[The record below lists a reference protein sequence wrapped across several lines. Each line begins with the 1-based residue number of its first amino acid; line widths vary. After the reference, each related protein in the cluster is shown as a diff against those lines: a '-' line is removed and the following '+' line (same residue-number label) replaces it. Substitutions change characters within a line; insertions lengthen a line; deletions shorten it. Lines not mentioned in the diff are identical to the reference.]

1 MAWHWIASAW
11 GSPEGWEFREYA
23 PTKPGPGEVK
33 ISVRAAGVNPADAK
47 HVAAPRAGQQLPVA
61 IGYEVAG
68 TVVAVGPGAT
78 AVTGPV
84 SVGDEVLAFRV
95 RGGYATEL
103 TVPAEKVLHR
113 PASLDVEEAA
123 NLLLA
128 GTTAAEMLHTVGA
141 TAGETILLH
150 GASGAV
156 GSIVLQLAALRGI
169 TVIGTASEARAEDVR
184 ALGGIPVAYGTGL
197 RDRVEEAVRSLRR
210 SGIDAAL
217 DAAGTDEA
225 VEVSLSLVSDRQRIV
240 TVAAPRQAEDHGF
253 RALAGT
259 KPESAAFRDAAR
271 EDLVT
276 LAGRGLLRVP
286 LSRSYPLSEAPEAHR
301 FLSTGHP
308 GGKLTLVPGPESGV
322 TEAHA
327 GSHDRSGGD
336 L

>member
-11 GSPEGWEFREYA
+11 GSPEGWEFVEYT
-23 PTKPGPGEVK
+23 PTKPGPGEVT

-47 HVAAPRAGQQLPVA
+47 HVAAPRGGQQLPVA

-68 TVVAVGPGAT
+68 TVVAVGPSAT

-84 SVGDEVLAFRV
+84 TVGDEVLAFRV

-113 PASLDVEEAA
+113 PASLDAAEAS

-128 GTTAAEMLHTVGA
+128 GTTAAEMLHAVGA
-141 TAGETILLH
+141 APGETVLLH

-156 GSIVLQLAALRGI
+156 GAMVLQLAALRGI
-169 TVIGTASEARAEDVR
+169 TVIGTASGARAEEVR
-184 ALGGIPVAYGTGL
+184 RLGGTPVVYGPGL
-197 RDRVEEAVRSLRR
+197 RDRVEEAVRSLKRT
-210 SGIDAAL
+210 GVDAAL

-225 VEVSLSLVSDRQRIV
+225 VEVSLSLVADRQRIV
-240 TVAAPRQAEDHGF
+240 TVAAPRQAEEHGF
-253 RALAGT
+253 QALAGT
-259 KPESAAFRDAAR
+259 KPESATFRDAAR

-276 LAGRGLLRVP
+276 LASRGLLQVP
-286 LSRSYPLSEAPEAHR
+286 LSRSYPLSEAPAAHR

-308 GGKLTLVPGPESGV
+308 GGKLTLFPGPESGV

-327 GSHDRSGGD
+327 GSYERSRGD

>member
-1 MAWHWIASAW
+1 MAWHWIASEW
-11 GSPEGWEFREYA
+11 GSPEGWEFVAYD
-23 PTKPGPGEVK
+23 PSKPGPGEVT

-61 IGYEVAG
+61 VGYEVAG
-68 TVVAVGPGAT
+68 TVIAVGPGAT

-84 SVGDEVLAFRV
+84 AVGDEVLAFRV

-113 PASLDVEEAA
+113 PESLDVAEAA

-128 GTTAAEMLHTVGA
+128 GTTAAEMLHAVEA
-141 TAGETILLH
+141 TAGETVLLH

-156 GSIVLQLAALRGI
+156 GAIVLQLAALRGI
-169 TVIGTASEARAEDVR
+169 TVIGTASEARAEDVHR
-184 ALGGIPVAYGTGL
+184 LGGHPVVYGPGL
-197 RDRVEEAVRSLRR
+197 RERVEETVRSLHRA
-210 SGIDAAL
+210 GVDAAL

-225 VEVSLSLVSDRQRIV
+225 VEVSLSLVADRQRIV
-240 TVAAPRQAEDHGF
+240 TVAAPRQAEEHGF
-253 RALAGT
+253 QALAGT
-259 KPESAAFRDAAR
+259 KPESAMFRDAAR
-271 EDLVT
+271 ADLVT

-286 LSRSYPLSEAPEAHR
+286 LGRSYPLPEAQAAHR

-308 GGKLTLVPGPESGV
+308 GGKLTLFPGPATGV
-322 TEAHA
+322 TEAHT

>member
-1 MAWHWIASAW
+1 M
-11 GSPEGWEFREYA
+11 
-23 PTKPGPGEVK
+23 
-33 ISVRAAGVNPADAK
+33 
-47 HVAAPRAGQQLPVA
+47 
-61 IGYEVAG
+61 GYEVAG
-68 TVVAVGPGAT
+68 TVVAVGPGTT

-84 SVGDEVLAFRV
+84 AVGDEVLAFRV

-113 PASLDVEEAA
+113 PPSLDVEEAA

-128 GTTAAEMLHTVGA
+128 GTTAAEMLHAVGA
-141 TAGETILLH
+141 TAGETLLLH

-184 ALGGIPVAYGTGL
+184 ALGGTPVRYGPGL
-197 RDRVEEAVRSLRR
+197 QERVEEAVRSLKRT
-210 SGIDAAL
+210 GVDAAL

-225 VEVSLSLVSDRQRIV
+225 VELSWSLVSDRQRIV
-240 TVAAPRQAEDHGF
+240 TVAAPRQAEEHGF
-253 RALAGT
+253 QALAGT

-286 LSRSYPLSEAPEAHR
+286 LSRSYPLSEAPKAHR

-308 GGKLTLVPGPESGV
+308 GGKLTLIPGLESDV
-322 TEAHA
+322 TEAHTESHERA
-327 GSHDRSGGD
+327 GSD

>member
-1 MAWHWIASAW
+1 MAWHWVASEW
-11 GSPEGWEFREYA
+11 GSPEGWEFVEYA
-23 PTKPGPGEVK
+23 PAEPGPGEVT
-33 ISVRAAGVNPADAK
+33 IAVRAAGVNPADAK

-68 TVVAVGPGAT
+68 TVVAAGPGAT
-78 AVTGPV
+78 AVTGSV
-84 SVGDEVLAFRV
+84 AVGDEVLAFRV

-128 GTTAAEMLHTVGA
+128 GTTAAEMLHAVGA
-141 TAGETILLH
+141 TSGETLLLH

-156 GSIVLQLAALRGI
+156 GAVVLQLAALRGI
-169 TVIGTASEARAEDVR
+169 TVIGTAGEARAETVR
-184 ALGGIPVAYGTGL
+184 VLGGIPVHYGPGL
-197 RDRVEEAVRSLRR
+197 QERVEEAVRSLNRA
-210 SGIDAAL
+210 GVDAAL

-225 VEVSLSLVSDRQRIV
+225 VEVSLALVADRQRIV
-240 TVAAPRQAEDHGF
+240 TVAAPHRAEENGF
-253 RALAGT
+253 QALAGT
-259 KPESAAFRDAAR
+259 KPESAVFRDAAR

-286 LSRSYPLSEAPEAHR
+286 LSRSYPLSDAPKAHR

-308 GGKLTLVPGPESGV
+308 GGKLTLIPGLESGV

-327 GSHDRSGGD
+327 ESHERSGGD